1 MATTTAK
8 RTGDPTK
15 VGAYADRDLIAHRV
29 QGSVELRDEPAS
41 GKGRR
46 YIIESEL
53 TTMAELR
60 AIVDDYLDTADRA
73 GEIPMKRTRF

>member
-15 VGAYADRDLIAHRV
+15 VGTYADRELIGHRV
-29 QGSVELRDEPAS
+29 NGTVELRDEPAS

-46 YIIESEL
+46 YIIEAQL
-53 TTMAELR
+53 TSLAELK
-60 AIVDDYLDTADRA
+60 AIVADYTATADRIE
-73 GEIPMKRTRF
+73 GIPMKRTWF